1 MAGKLKLMIFLT
13 TLSLALSFAAASD
26 AADTGEK
33 LKIVLAGDSTVTDQA
48 GWGLGFAKCL
58 SADAICVNL
67 SAGGRSSKSF
77 RDEGRW
83 QKVLDEQP
91 AVILIQFGH
100 NDQPG
105 KGPERETDPKT
116 TFRQNLARYVDE
128 ARAIGAKPVI
138 VTSLSRRLWAPD
150 GIHIHSILTGYVKAA
165 KSVASDK
172 AVPMIDLHTR
182 SIVIYEALGPEGCE
196 QFSPRNRDGSIDLT
210 HLNALGSKLFGA
222 LIAGELRRV
231 APELAASIRDVE
243 LPPTADLWRTWL
255 ENPHDFAPR
264 ASTRD

>member
-1 MAGKLKLMIFLT
+1 MASRIKLMVSLMM
-13 TLSLALSFAAASD
+13 LNLALSFAAASD
-26 AADTGEK
+26 AANAGGK

-48 GWGLGFAKCL
+48 GWGLGFAKCMT
-58 SADAICVNL
+58 ADAICVNL

-116 TFRQNLARYVDE
+116 TYRRNLARYVDE

-138 VTSLSRRLWAPD
+138 VTSLSRRLWGPD
-150 GIHIHSILTGYVKAA
+150 GIHIHSILTDYVKAA

-172 AVPMIDLHTR
+172 AVPTIDLHTR
-182 SIVIYEALGPEGCE
+182 SIAIYEALGPEGCE

-231 APELAASIRDVE
+231 APELAAGIHDVE
-243 LPPTADLWRTWL
+243 LPTTADQWRTWL
-255 ENPHDFAPR
+255 ENPRDFAPR
-264 ASTRD
+264 ASISD